1 MNFVQWASMIAWSS
15 SRRMS
20 IKTSKVAA
28 SDQAQFPIPAVT
40 EGLTANDEDFVVHQ
54 GRIARGLLAAFQE
67 DVPLRVQS
75 KFADVALLAGQRPD
89 DRFS

>member
-1 MNFVQWASMIAWSS
+1 MGINDRLVIL
-15 SRRMS
+15 
-20 IKTSKVAA
+20 TSNQHSDFQGFA
-28 SDQAQFPIPAVT
+28 SDQAQFSIPAVT
-40 EGLTANDEDFVVHQ
+40 EGLCANDEDFVVHQ